1 MFERLRTYDR
11 WLGAFCVF
19 LLRGLRRRRSD
30 KREGHIKK
38 VLCVKLWGLGNLAVI
53 YPLLHRIKEKFKD
66 AQLLFLTFDFNKDFL
81 QGCPAVDRVICFKLT
96 RNVFSIT
103 RQCRQLLKELKKEK
117 LDLVVNFETRNNLSA
132 LFCHL
137 LRPSLSAGLD
147 NNRER
152 FFYDRWVFNK
162 PAAHISEV
170 FVSLLGVL
178 GIKGPYSY
186 FSFSGRP
193 ADRERVADLLK
204 RRGIE
209 HFVCIHPGSSGNFSG
224 KRYGKERFAG
234 LADLILEAGSHPV
247 IFTGGPAEKGIVSD
261 ILRKLRSQ
269 DRVLDLCGRLTIWEF
284 VELLKKSS
292 LFISSD
298 TGPLHV
304 AASLG
309 VNVAAFYGPTSPGRY
324 GPLNR
329 NSVVFYK
336 GLACSP
342 CEGAR
347 CARAKCKGRFPCL
360 DFSPQEV
367 FSKISEAF
375 LNV

>member
-11 WLGAFCVF
+11 WLGALCVF
-19 LLRGLRRRRSD
+19 LLRLSGPRRCNR
-30 KREGHIKK
+30 KEGRIKK

-53 YPLLHRIKEKFKD
+53 YPLLHRIKERFQD
-66 AQLLFLTFDFNKDFL
+66 AELLFLTFDINKDFL
-81 QGCPAVDRVICFKLT
+81 EGCPAVDRVICFKLT
-96 RNVFSIT
+96 RNVFSIA
-103 RQCRQLLKELKKEK
+103 RQCLQLLKELKKEE

-137 LRPSLSAGLD
+137 LRPSFSAGLD
-147 NNRER
+147 NGRER
-152 FFYDRWVFNK
+152 SFYDRWVFNE
-162 PAAHISEV
+162 PTAHISEV
-170 FVSLLGVL
+170 FCSLLGTL
-178 GIKGPYSY
+178 DIKGDYCY
-186 FSFSGRP
+186 FPFAGRP
-193 ADRERVADLLK
+193 ADRDKVAQLLK
-204 RRGIE
+204 GRGIE
-209 HFVCIHPGSSGNFSG
+209 RFVCIHPGSSVNFSG

-234 LADLILEAGSHPV
+234 LADLILESGSHPV
-247 IFTGGPAEKGIVSD
+247 IFTGGPAEKGIVAD
-261 ILRKLRSQ
+261 ILEELKSREK
-269 DRVLDLCGRLTIWEF
+269 VLDLCGRLTIWEF

-292 LFISSD
+292 VFISSD

-309 VNVAAFYGPTSPGRY
+309 VNVAAFYGPTSPCRY

-336 GLACSP
+336 GLECSP

-347 CARAKCKGRFPCL
+347 HARTTCKGRFSCL
-360 DFSPQEV
+360 DISPREV

-375 LNV
+375 LNA